1 MDAFSAKRY
10 GCRDS
15 ALTSSSSAASKSH
28 KESER
33 RRRHRINAHLS
44 TLRSLLPKRV
54 KPDKASLLAE
64 AVDHLR
70 QLRKH
75 AAEKVAGKTGAE
87 PWCLIP
93 GELDEATVSCCGGGD
108 GKKKMMRL
116 SVCCN
121 DRPGLNRDLSQAIR
135 SVRARAVRAEMVTV
149 GGRTKSVVTVEM
161 EAEAGDNGGGWEEE
175 DVRILKRALTA
186 VVLNR
191 NSGSGL
197 GHVARGNKRARV
209 S

>member
-70 QLRKH
+70 QLK
-75 AAEKVAGKTGAE
+75 KQAGLNGAE

-93 GELDEATVSCCGGGD
+93 GESDEATVSCCGGGD

-116 SVCCN
+116 SVCCD
-121 DRPGLNRDLSQAIR
+121 DRPGLNGDLSQAIR

-149 GGRTKSVVTVEM
+149 GGRTKSVVTVE
-161 EAEAGDNGGGWEEE
+161 AEAGDNGGGWEEE
-175 DVRILKRALTA
+175 DVRILRRALTA
-186 VVLNR
+186 VMMNR
-191 NSGSGL
+191 DSGSGL
-197 GHVARGNKRARV
+197 GHVVRGNKRARV